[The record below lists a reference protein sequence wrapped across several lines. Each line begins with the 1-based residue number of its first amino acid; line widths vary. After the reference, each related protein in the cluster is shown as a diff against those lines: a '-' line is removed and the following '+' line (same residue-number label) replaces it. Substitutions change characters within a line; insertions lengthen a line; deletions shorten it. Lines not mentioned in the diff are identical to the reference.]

1 MEKNLQKSNRIN
13 STFIFNR
20 IVISEFHYFRIL
32 LFYIYRS
39 RYKRAHASIYENIFN
54 RVIIIMVL
62 LYLQE
67 REYIFKNYNRKTIS
81 LELQYI

>member
-13 STFIFNR
+13 STFTFNR

-54 RVIIIMVL
+54 RVIIIMVASL
-62 LYLQE
+62 FTRTRVY
-67 REYIFKNYNRKTIS
+67 FKNYNRKTIS

>member
-1 MEKNLQKSNRIN
+1 MKGEYYGEKSTKSNRIN

-39 RYKRAHASIYENIFN
+39 SIKGHMPLYMKIYL
-54 RVIIIMVL
+54 IGSLLLWLL

-67 REYIFKNYNRKTIS
+67 REYILKIIIEK
-81 LELQYI
+81 L

>member
-13 STFIFNR
+13 STFTFNR

-54 RVIIIMVL
+54 RSLLLWLL

-67 REYIFKNYNRKTIS
+67 REYIFKIIIEKTIS